1 MLEITPSRLMLDLI
15 GDGNNKTEAQNR
27 TVHIAVVGL
36 VHDSIRPTA
45 NRRPIDGT
53 RTVRRNTV
61 HYDYE

>member
-1 MLEITPSRLMLDLI
+1 MLDLI